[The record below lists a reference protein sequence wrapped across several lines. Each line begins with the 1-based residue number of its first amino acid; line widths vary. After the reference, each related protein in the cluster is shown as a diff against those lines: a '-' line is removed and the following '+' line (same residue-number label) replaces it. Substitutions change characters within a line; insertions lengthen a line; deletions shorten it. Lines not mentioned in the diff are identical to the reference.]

1 MDARDW
7 REMSGVGRI
16 LFCSGGGVSER
27 ASGSGG
33 QRWNTRGKRRRKW
46 SGPRRWRRRQWR
58 KMEKSAGNVGGG
70 EAAAG
75 AGGGGAG

>member
-1 MDARDW
+1 MELPR
-7 REMSGVGRI
+7 RVGGVAGHDEEV
-16 LFCSGGGVSER
+16 CGGGGQREGER
-27 ASGSGG
+27 ERG